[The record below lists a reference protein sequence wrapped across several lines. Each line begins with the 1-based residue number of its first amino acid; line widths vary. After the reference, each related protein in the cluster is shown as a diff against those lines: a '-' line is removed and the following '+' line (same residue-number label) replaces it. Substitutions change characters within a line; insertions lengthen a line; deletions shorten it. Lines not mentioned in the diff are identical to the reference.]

1 MIPAIIFIG
10 ATCSAMIP
18 YAINITNIMPAQYL
32 GTSMGSAPILGWVA
46 FLVSF
51 GTGYC
56 YMVHAAKKAA
66 VKEGT
71 AIDESKPV
79 KITPTREDLPAFWI
93 ALIHL
98 SLW

>member
-1 MIPAIIFIG
+1 
-10 ATCSAMIP
+10 MIP

-51 GTGYC
+51 GTELLLHGSRS
-56 YMVHAAKKAA
+56 KKAA

-79 KITPTREDLPAFWI
+79 KITPTREDLPAFGS
-93 ALIHL
+93 H
-98 SLW
+98 